1 MHRLYLVQYEPQ
13 AGDKPAVKEWLY
25 RKVFN
30 EDFNLGFGYP
40 RSDTCQLCHGLKIG
54 LEAASDQTERDELN
68 VQLAEHQLKA
78 GLGYQNLRED
88 TQVAKSDSS
97 AHVITF
103 DLQQNIPVPTLT
115 HSAMFYLRQLC
126 VYNFGIHECDS
137 GNGIM
142 CVWNECIAG
151 RGSDEIASCLLQ
163 YFTELR
169 STATKLACYSDSCF
183 GQNKNFTLICLWNW
197 FINRKQFKQID
208 HKFLVRGHAFLPN
221 DRDFSH
227 IEKCKAA
234 AHVFVPQQWEEVI
247 TSAQQANPFRVQQ
260 MSSDSFLD
268 FSDLEKE
275 HTRRKNDLSK
285 NPVLISKVTWMNFG
299 QAEVTKRGKKVTE
312 THRNEVWLRYSYDRS
327 EEWSQVSLLKGRK
340 KTSPNTDLSLPEKY
354 PDGHPVKTK
363 KIEDLKK
370 MIPYIPT
377 EHRQFYEDLR
387 SCNS

>member
-1 MHRLYLVQYEPQ
+1 M
-13 AGDKPAVKEWLY
+13 
-25 RKVFN
+25 
-30 EDFNLGFGYP
+30 
-40 RSDTCQLCHGLKIG
+40 
-54 LEAASDQTERDELN
+54 
-68 VQLAEHQLKA
+68 
-78 GLGYQNLRED
+78 
-88 TQVAKSDSS
+88 
-97 AHVITF
+97 
-103 DLQQNIPVPTLT
+103 
-115 HSAMFYLRQLC
+115 
-126 VYNFGIHECDS
+126 
-137 GNGIM
+137 
-142 CVWNECIAG
+142 
-151 RGSDEIASCLLQ
+151 
-163 YFTELR
+163 
-169 STATKLACYSDSCF
+169 CYSDSCC

-208 HKFLVRGHAFLPN
+208 HKFLVRGHTF

-227 IEKCKAA
+227 IEKRKAA

-354 PDGHPVKTK
+354 PEKYPDGHPVKTK
-363 KIEDLKK
+363 KIEDLK

-377 EHRQFYEDLR
+377 EHRQFYEDLQDHVTAEYEQ
-387 SCNS
+387 

>member
-1 MHRLYLVQYEPQ
+1 L
-13 AGDKPAVKEWLY
+13 D
-25 RKVFN
+25 
-30 EDFNLGFGYP
+30 FGYP
-40 RSDTCQLCHGLKIG
+40 QSDTCQLCDGLQIA

-68 VQLAEHQLKA
+68 IQLAEHQLKA

-103 DLQQNIPVPTLT
+103 DLQQNLPVPILT
-115 HSAMFYLRQLC
+115 HSAMFYLRQLW
-126 VYNFGIHECDS
+126 VYNFGIHKCDS

-151 RGSDEIASCLLQ
+151 RGSDEIASCLLR

-169 STATKLACYSDSCF
+169 STATKLVCYSDSCF
-183 GQNKNFTLICLWNW
+183 RQNKNSTLICLWNW

-208 HKFLVRGHAFLPN
+208 HKFLVRGHTFLPN
-221 DRDFSH
+221 DRDISH
-227 IEKCKAA
+227 IEKRKAA
-234 AHVFVPQQWEEVI
+234 AHDFVPQQWEEVI
-247 TSAQQANPFRVQQ
+247 TSARPANPFRVQQ

-285 NPVLISKVTWMNFG
+285 NPVLLSKVTWTNFG

-312 THRNEVWLRYSYDRS
+312 THHNEVW
-327 EEWSQVSLLKGRK
+327 
-340 KTSPNTDLSLPEKY
+340 
-354 PDGHPVKTK
+354 
-363 KIEDLKK
+363 
-370 MIPYIPT
+370 
-377 EHRQFYEDLR
+377 
-387 SCNS
+387 